1 MMLYVGN
8 LDYEVTEAELRQA
21 FAIHGEVVSARVIVD
36 HESGRSRGFG
46 FVEMA
51 TEADGAAALAATNG
65 QSLLRRKLRV
75 SPADRRR

>member
-1 MMLYVGN
+1 MLYVGN

-21 FAIHGEVVSARVIVD
+21 FAIHGEVVSVRVIVD
-36 HESGRSRGFG
+36 HESGRSKGFG

-51 TEADGAAALAATNG
+51 SEAEGAAALAATKG
-65 QSLLRRKLRV
+65 QLLMRRKLRV